1 MLKLSSAFQELAV
14 KVKMAVLVAIV
25 AAAALAPGAAVAQS
39 AGCARVNAGSLNYR
53 AFYSSGDLSST
64 NARYSNTFSE
74 QAHNAI
80 RITATSDPT
89 GGTAHYDTGGSFA
102 FAAGDVLTLTVLAQN
117 VTAGT
122 VTPRFRVGTTAT
134 SAADVAG
141 TEAVVNIDGTLTRT
155 YTVTGS
161 ETSIGVRTAKTTGT
175 TPSGQL
181 WVSVTCA
188 PAPSAPTVTSVSPTS
203 GQSAG
208 GTSVTITGTGFT
220 TASTV
225 AFDGVSTTDFTVDSA
240 TRITAVT
247 PPGSPGPVTVDVV
260 NAVGTGS
267 LAAGYTYLAAPT
279 ISAVGPAEGM
289 ASATTRPAN
298 VTITGTNFSA
308 SGNSVTF
315 GGASGTIVSESPTS
329 IVATPPANA
338 TGGLVD
344 VRVVSPGGSV
354 TATGA
359 YRYILPPVMTVTFS
373 PDAVAL
379 NGRTAFTLTV
389 TNPNGVALQNIVLAK
404 DNLNLP
410 LFSETVTSR
419 CGTSSTAS
427 LNGGISFSGQTL
439 AAGASCTLATEQ
451 FAFGAGTFQFVPGV
465 LTSSGTPTTALALVG
480 APPMPSTLTIYAPPS
495 IVGISP
501 NNGPLAGGQSVTLTG
516 TGFTGATAVTIDG
529 VAATNVT
536 VDSDTSI
543 TVTTPPGAS
552 AGYKAVQVTGP
563 GGSQARQ
570 NAYLYN
576 AAPPPPTVVA
586 PNNLATTGLRPTY
599 RGSASSGYTVTVH
612 VDGVAIGTAVA
623 DGSGW
628 SLQQP
633 VDLSAGPHTV
643 YATAF
648 TALLGTSEPSSTIS
662 FTTDVTPPAAPTV
675 TSPAEGARVN
685 TATPT
690 LEGAVEAG
698 ARVEVY
704 VDGARV
710 TTRAGDTTGGGTW
723 TFTSPAL
730 SQGSHTVHAIAE
742 DAAGNRSPQ
751 SATNSFIVDTIA
763 PPTPVIL
770 SPGTA
775 NVIYATSA
783 VLGGSAEAFA
793 EVRVYADGA
802 PAGTT
807 TADAGGAWS
816 YTLAASG
823 AVQVT
828 VEARDQ
834 AGNLSGRS
842 PAYAFT
848 FDGTPL
854 AAPVVATPAD
864 GSHTRD
870 RTPTFTG
877 TAAANARVAITTGGI
892 EQAGV
897 NADGAGAWSVDLP
910 VQAEGQ
916 YIYQVT
922 ATRGG
927 STSPGRGV
935 SLRID
940 ATAPAAPTL
949 SAPVDDGPATV
960 APPVFSGTAEPLS
973 QVELQ
978 LNGEPV
984 ASGVAVDGAGAWTLA
999 LPADALETGVYVATV
1014 TSRDAAGNVSPASG
1028 GRTFTID
1035 RTAPAVP
1042 DVIAP
1047 MEGESVPNLPGML
1060 GRAEAGSQVTV
1071 VIDGV
1076 DYTTV
1081 EATDRHDWYIQVTG
1095 TPLAEGPHTVAV
1107 RAADALGNT
1116 SALSTP
1122 VNFTVD
1128 TVAPAAP
1135 VIASPTDGQV
1145 FAHLRPTFS
1154 GTAEPNATVHLTFT
1168 TPDGYDFQYVP
1179 VDGAGHWSFAADR
1192 DLPEGAVRVQ
1202 AIAYDY
1208 VGNLSPAVTLGIVL
1222 DASPPAMPTI
1232 STPTEGSTSASRS
1245 VVLAG
1250 TAEADATVVIVLDGA
1265 TLTATADGGGDWRY
1279 TAANLADGAHAF
1291 TVQARDQANFTS
1303 PVSSAR
1309 SFSVDATAPAA
1320 PTILSPVDGALTGD
1334 ATPVIS
1340 GTTEAGAS
1348 VAVLIDGVA
1357 AGTAPADAAGAWSFT
1372 SGVLADGPH
1381 TVSAVSTDAARN
1393 ASPAS
1398 APIAFT
1404 VDATAPAAPVISAPV
1419 DGSVTDDGTPTV
1431 SGTADGDATV
1441 LLSINGAAPITV
1453 AVNGGAWSY
1462 TPPSDLPSGEN
1473 TLSAVAMDAAGNVSP
1488 ASSTVRF
1495 TYSPLTITTTTLA
1508 SGQVGVAYAAD
1519 VQVAGGFAPYGFA
1532 VTAGRLPDGLRLST
1546 AGALSG
1552 TPTASGAFSFTVTAT
1567 DANGLSTGRALG
1579 LTVAPPAPPVVTDV
1593 DDVEVTANPGGAAQ
1607 PTEID
1612 LSRAVRNATRIEIVS
1627 PPGHGAATVDGFS
1640 VHYVPTFGYYG
1651 QDSFT
1656 YRAIGFDDAAG
1667 AQAAPAAGGAP
1678 GSVSQPATV
1687 TIVIPSP
1694 TLTLT
1699 GGVQPPGQVGVAYSQ
1714 TLTAAGGAAPY
1725 TYAVTGGALPA
1736 GVSLAPDGTLS
1747 GAPTAGGAFSFTVT
1761 ATDSATGTGPFSVS
1775 AVHEVTI
1782 AAPTLVVTPSVLPDA
1797 TTAQPYSQ
1805 AVSASGGVGPYG
1817 YAITAGAL
1825 PTGLTL
1831 SPAGV
1836 LSGTPTQGGS
1846 FTFTVT
1852 ATDSSTGAGPYS
1864 AGQALTLTV
1873 AASPIVVTPTALAT
1887 GSRGTPYS
1895 ATVSAAGGV
1904 APYSYGIASGAL
1916 PAGLALSPTGQISG
1930 TPTAVGTFTFQV
1942 RATDSATGAG
1952 PYSGV
1957 ADVSVTIAAANL
1969 TVTPTSLPD
1978 VLAGV
1983 PYSQQLTATGG
1994 QGGYAFTVT
2003 AGALPAGLTLSP
2015 AGLLAGRP
2023 TTAGTFA
2030 FTVTATDGFGNT
2042 GSVALSLV
2050 VTGRPDPAA
2059 DPDVRGLNSAQA
2071 EATRRM
2077 VGTQITTFGRRLEQ
2091 LHGGGQGQNAVSLNL
2106 TLDGAAFTP
2115 LDESRAAMGE
2125 LGQALARSE
2134 QGDGDRSGRE
2144 ELIRMVQAARGVAP
2158 ESAPATAD
2166 RNAAPQSGPGGAS
2179 GEPSDGLRV
2188 WAGGAISLGDRDPTT
2203 QTAKMSITTSGIS
2216 VGVDMSV
2223 AEGLDLGVGVGFGQE
2238 NVDVGVE
2245 DSRLEADTWVGV
2257 AYGSWRPQ
2265 GDLFLDGMLGY
2276 GELGFD
2282 TRRRTPVDRSLVF
2295 GRRDGTVLFGSLSAG
2310 IDRTAGGARWIG
2322 YGRVDTLD
2330 ADLDGYAE
2338 TGSPLWSLSYDA
2350 RSVRSRQGTLGLRY
2364 ERSMLRPDGR
2374 WTPGVRL
2381 EWTHEF
2387 GDADAQTLRYADW
2400 LDGPGFS
2407 IGEDGWNRSRLNLG
2421 LSFGWSATNGWSWT
2435 TEYEGAFSDGEV
2447 LNGLRVKLSRLF

>member
-1 MLKLSSAFQELAV
+1 MLKLSSVLQ
-14 KVKMAVLVAIV
+14 KMAVNVKLAILIGTV
-25 AAAALAPGAAVAQS
+25 AAAAIAPGTAVAQS
-39 AGCARVNAGSLNYR
+39 AGCARVNAGSLDY
-53 AFYSSGDLSST
+53 FTSYVSGDLNAS
-64 NARYSNTFSE
+64 NARYSNTTVD
-74 QAHNAI
+74 QAANMI
-80 RITATSDPT
+80 RITASSDPAFGVKAYDAT
-89 GGTAHYDTGGSFA
+89 GRFA
-102 FAAGDVLTLTVLAQN
+102 FAAGDLLSMTVVGEN

-122 VTPRFRVGTTAT
+122 IIHRFRYGTNAL
-134 SAADVAG
+134 SAFDLGGNDAAVSADGAQTIVYR
-141 TEAVVNIDGTLTRT
+141 I
-155 YTVTGS
+155 TGF
-161 ETSIGVRTAKTTGT
+161 ETSIGVRTVKTTGT
-175 TPSGQL
+175 APTGTVRVL
-181 WVSVTCA
+181 VTCV
-188 PAPSAPTVTSVSPTS
+188 PAASAPTVTSVTPSS
-203 GQSAG
+203 GPYTG
-208 GTSVTITGTGFT
+208 GTLVTITGTGFT
-220 TASTV
+220 TATSV
-225 AFDGVSTTDFTVDSA
+225 AFNGPTSPSFTIDSD
-240 TRITAVT
+240 TQITAVT
-247 PPGSPGPVTVDVV
+247 PPGAAGVVTVEVE
-260 NAVGTGS
+260 NSAGIGS
-267 LAAGYTYLAAPT
+267 LADGYTYVAPPT
-279 ISAVGPAEGM
+279 ISSVSPAEGI
-289 ASATTRPAN
+289 AHATNRPAN

-344 VRVVSPGGSV
+344 VRVVNPGGSV
-354 TATGA
+354 TSAGA

-373 PDAVAL
+373 PDSVAL

-389 TNPNGVALQNIVLAK
+389 TNPNGVALQNVVLVR

-410 LFSETVTSR
+410 LYAETVTSR
-419 CGTSSTAS
+419 CGTSSNAS
-427 LNGGISFSGQTL
+427 LNAGISFSGQTL
-439 AAGASCTLATEQ
+439 AAGASCTLSTRQ
-451 FAFGAGTFQFVPGV
+451 VAFGAGTFQFVPGA
-465 LTSSGTPTTALALVG
+465 LTSSGTPTTALTLVG
-480 APPMPSTLTIYAPPS
+480 APPLPSTMTIYAPPS
-495 IVGISP
+495 ISGVSP
-501 NNGPLAGGQSVTLTG
+501 NNGPLAGGQSVTVTG
-516 TGFTGATAVTIDG
+516 SGFTGATAMTIDG
-529 VAATNVT
+529 VPATDVT
-536 VDSDTSI
+536 VVSDT
-543 TVTTPPGAS
+543 TLTATTPPGTGG
-552 AGYKAVQVTGP
+552 GYKVVAITGP
-563 GGSQARQ
+563 GGTGARQ
-570 NAYLYN
+570 YAYIYN
-576 AAPPPPTVVA
+576 AAPPPPTITS
-586 PNNLATTGLRPTY
+586 PGDLATTGLRPTY
-599 RGSASSGYTVTVH
+599 RGSATSGFTVTVY
-612 VDGVAIGTAVA
+612 VDGAAIGTAVS
-623 DGSGW
+623 DNSGW
-628 SLQQP
+628 TLQQP
-633 VDLSAGPHTV
+633 TDLSSGPHTV
-643 YATAF
+643 SATAF
-648 TALLGTSEPSSTIS
+648 AALRGTSEPSSTIR
-662 FTTDVTPPAAPTV
+662 FTTDVAPPAAPTV
-675 TSPAEGARVN
+675 TSPADGARLN

-690 LEGAVEAG
+690 MEGAVEAG
-698 ARVEVY
+698 AGVEVY
-704 VDGARV
+704 VDGALA
-710 TTRAGDTTGGGTW
+710 TTRTGNTTGGGTW

-751 SATNSFIVDTIA
+751 GATNSFIVDTIA

-775 NVIYATSA
+775 DVIYATSA

-802 PAGTT
+802 LAGTT
-807 TADAGGAWS
+807 TADAGGVWS

-823 AVQVT
+823 AVGVR

-842 PAYAFT
+842 PTYAFT
-848 FDGTPL
+848 FDGAPL
-854 AAPVVATPAD
+854 GVPIVATPGD
-864 GSHTRD
+864 GSQTRD
-870 RTPTFTG
+870 LTPTFAG
-877 TAAANARVAITTGGI
+877 TASANARVGIATGGI
-892 EQAGV
+892 EQAWA

-910 VQAEGQ
+910 PQAEGQ

-922 ATRGG
+922 ASRGA
-927 STSPGRGV
+927 STSPGRAV

-940 ATAPAAPTL
+940 ATAPDAPTL
-949 SAPVDDGPATV
+949 TAPVDDGPATA

-973 QVELQ
+973 QVELL
-978 LNGEPV
+978 LNGDPV
-984 ASGVAVDGAGAWTLA
+984 ASRIAVDGAGAWTFA
-999 LPADALETGVYVATV
+999 LPADALGTGVYLATV

-1035 RTAPAVP
+1035 RTAPAMP
-1042 DVIAP
+1042 DVFSP
-1047 MEGESVPNLPGML
+1047 TEGESVPSLPGML

-1081 EATDRHDWYIQVTG
+1081 EATERDDWVIWVTG
-1095 TPLAEGPHTVAV
+1095 TPLADGPHTVAV
-1107 RAADALGNT
+1107 RAADALGNS
-1116 SALSTP
+1116 SALSAA

-1135 VIASPTDGQV
+1135 VIASPTQGQV
-1145 FAHLRPTFS
+1145 FGNLRPTIA

-1168 TPDGYDFQYVP
+1168 TPNGYDFQYVP
-1179 VDGAGHWSFAADR
+1179 VDGAGNWSFAADR
-1192 DLPEGAVRVQ
+1192 DLPEGAVRVE

-1208 VGNLSPAVTLGIVL
+1208 VGNLSPTVTVGIVL
-1222 DASPPAMPTI
+1222 DASPPDTPTI
-1232 STPTEGSTSASRS
+1232 STPTEGATSASRS
-1245 VVLAG
+1245 VVLSG
-1250 TAEADATVVIVLDGA
+1250 TAEADATVLIVLDGV
-1265 TLTATADGGGDWRY
+1265 TLTATADGDGAWRY
-1279 TAANLADGAHAF
+1279 TVANLADGTHAF
-1291 TVQARDQANFTS
+1291 TAQARDGANFTS

-1320 PTILSPVDGALTGD
+1320 PTILSPVDGSLTGD

-1348 VAVLIDGVA
+1348 VAVVIDGVA

-1398 APIAFT
+1398 APITFT

-1419 DGSVTDDGTPTV
+1419 DGSVTDDGTPTI

-1441 LLSINGAAPITV
+1441 QLSINGGVPITV
-1453 AVNGGAWSY
+1453 TVNGGAWSY

-1473 TLSAVAMDAAGNVSP
+1473 TLSAVAVDAAGNVSP
-1488 ASSTVRF
+1488 TSGAVRF
-1495 TYSPLTITTTTLA
+1495 SYSPVTITTTTLA

-1519 VQVAGGFAPYGFA
+1519 VEVAGGSAPYGFA
-1532 VTAGRLPDGLRLST
+1532 VTAGRLPNGLRLST

-1552 TPTASGAFSFTVTAT
+1552 TPTASGAFNFTVTAT

-1612 LSRAVRNATRIEIVS
+1612 LSRAVRNATRIEIVT
-1627 PPGHGAATVDGFS
+1627 PPANGAATIDGFR
-1640 VHYVPTFGYYG
+1640 VRYVPTVGYFG

-1656 YRAIGFDDAAG
+1656 YRAIGFEDGAG
-1667 AQAAPAAGGAP
+1667 PDAAPAADGASW
-1678 GSVSQPATV
+1678 SVSPTAKV

-1725 TYAVTGGALPA
+1725 SYAVTGGALPA

-1747 GAPTAGGAFSFTVT
+1747 GSPTAGGAFSFTVT

-1782 AAPTLVVTPSVLPDA
+1782 APPALVVTPSVLPDA

-1831 SPAGV
+1831 STAGV

-1846 FTFTVT
+1846 FSFTVT

-1873 AASPIVVTPTALAT
+1873 AASPIAVTPTALAT

-1895 ATVSAAGGV
+1895 ATVSAVGGV

-1916 PAGLALSPTGQISG
+1916 PTGLALSPTGQISG

-1942 RATDSATGAG
+1942 RVTDSATGAG

-1957 ADVSVTIAAANL
+1957 ADVSMSIAAATL
-1969 TVTPTSLPD
+1969 TVTPTALPD

-1994 QGGYAFTVT
+1994 QGGYAFAVT
-2003 AGALPAGLTLSP
+2003 SGALPAGLTLTP
-2015 AGLLAGRP
+2015 AGLIAGRP

-2077 VGTQITTFGRRLEQ
+2077 VGAQITTFGRRLEQ

-2125 LGQALARSE
+2125 LGQALARSG

-2144 ELIRMVQAARGVAP
+2144 ELTRMVQAARGVAA

-2166 RNAAPQSGPGGAS
+2166 RNAAPRSGPGGTS
-2179 GEPSDGLRV
+2179 GEPSDGLHV

-2238 NVDVGVE
+2238 NVDVGVA
-2245 DSRLEADTWVGV
+2245 DTRLEADSWVGV

-2265 GDLFLDGMLGY
+2265 GDVFLDGVLGY

-2282 TRRRTPVDRSLVF
+2282 TRRRTPVDRSVVF
-2295 GRRDGTVLFGSLSAG
+2295 GQRDGTALFGSLSAG
-2310 IDRTAGGARWIG
+2310 IDRTVGAARWIG
-2322 YGRVDTLD
+2322 YGRMDVLD
-2330 ADLDGYAE
+2330 ADLDGYVE

-2350 RSVRSRQGTLGLRY
+2350 RSFQSRQGTLGFLY
-2364 ERSMLRPDGR
+2364 ERSMLRPAGR
-2374 WTPGVRL
+2374 WTPGARL

-2387 GDADAQTLRYADW
+2387 SDADAQTLRYADW
-2400 LDGPGFS
+2400 LEGPGFS
-2407 IGEDGWNRSRLNLG
+2407 IGQDGWNRSRLNLG
-2421 LSFGWSATNGWSWT
+2421 LSLGWSATNGWSWT
-2435 TEYEGAFSDGEV
+2435 TEYEGAFSDGEIR
-2447 LNGLRVKLSRLF
+2447 NGLRLKLMKIF

>member
-1 MLKLSSAFQELAV
+1 MLKLSSAVREAAV
-14 KVKMAVLVAIV
+14 KVKLAVLVAIV
-25 AAAALAPGAAVAQS
+25 AAAAMAPGAAVAQS
-39 AGCARVNAGSLNYR
+39 AGCARVNAGSLNYQT
-53 AFYSSGDLSST
+53 FYGSGDLGST
-64 NARYSNTFSE
+64 NARYSNAFSD
-74 QAHNAI
+74 QAYNAI
-80 RITATSDPT
+80 RITATSDTT
-89 GGTAHYDTGGSFA
+89 GGTAQYDSGGSFA
-102 FAAGDVLTLTVLAQN
+102 FAAGDVLTLTVVAQN
-117 VTAGT
+117 VTTGT
-122 VTPRFRVGTTAT
+122 MTPRFRVGTTAT

-141 TEAVVNIDGTLTRT
+141 TEAVVNFDGTQTRT

-161 ETSIGVRTAKTTGT
+161 ETSIGVRTIRTTGT
-175 TPSGQL
+175 GASGQL
-181 WVSVTCA
+181 WMSVTCA
-188 PAPSAPTVTSVSPTS
+188 PAPSAPTVSAISPSS
-203 GQSAG
+203 GTHTG
-208 GTSVTITGTGFT
+208 GTVVTITGTGFT
-220 TASTV
+220 HASSV
-225 AFDGVSTTDFTVDSA
+225 AFNGPTSPSFTVDSA
-240 TRITAVT
+240 TQITAVT
-247 PPGSPGPVTVDVV
+247 PPGAPGVVTVEVENPAGIGALVD
-260 NAVGTGS
+260 
-267 LAAGYTYLAAPT
+267 GYTYVLPPT
-279 ISAVGPAEGM
+279 ISSVSPAEGI
-289 ASATTRPAN
+289 AHATNRPAN

-329 IVATPPANA
+329 IVVTPPVNA

-344 VRVVSPGGSV
+344 LRVANPGGSV
-354 TATGA
+354 TSAGA

-389 TNPNGVALQNIVLAK
+389 TNPNGVALQNVVLVR

-410 LFSETVTSR
+410 LYAETVTSR
-419 CGTSSTAS
+419 CGTSSNAS
-427 LNGGISFSGQTL
+427 LNAGISFSGQTL
-439 AAGASCTLATEQ
+439 AAGASCTLSTRQ
-451 FAFGAGTFQFVPGV
+451 VAFGAGTFQFVPGA

-480 APPMPSTLTIYAPPS
+480 APPLTSTVTIYAPPS
-495 IVGISP
+495 ISGVSP
-501 NNGPLAGGQSVTLTG
+501 NNGPLAGGQSVTVTG

-529 VAATNVT
+529 VPATDVT
-536 VDSDTSI
+536 VDSDT
-543 TVTTPPGAS
+543 TLTATTPPGTAE
-552 AGYKAVQVTGP
+552 GYKVVAITGP
-563 GGSQARQ
+563 GGTGARQ
-570 NAYLYN
+570 YAYIYN
-576 AAPPPPTVVA
+576 PAPPPPTITS
-586 PNNLATTGLRPTY
+586 PGDLATTGPRPTY
-599 RGSASSGYTVTVH
+599 RGSATSGFTVTVY
-612 VDGVAIGTAVA
+612 VDGAAVGTAVA
-623 DGSGW
+623 DNSGW
-628 SLQQP
+628 TLQQP
-633 VDLSAGPHTV
+633 TDLSSGPHTV
-643 YATAF
+643 SATAF
-648 TALLGTSEPSSTIS
+648 AALRGTSEPSSTIR
-662 FTTDVTPPAAPTV
+662 FTTDVAPPAAPTV
-675 TSPAEGARVN
+675 TSPADGARVN

-690 LEGAVEAG
+690 VEGAVEAG
-698 ARVEVY
+698 ASVEVY
-704 VDGARV
+704 VDGALA
-710 TTRAGDTTGGGTW
+710 TTRAGNTTGGGTW

-751 SATNSFIVDTIA
+751 GATNSFIVDTIA

-770 SPGTA
+770 SPGA
-775 NVIYATSA
+775 ADVIYATSA

-793 EVRVYADGA
+793 EVRVYADSA
-802 PAGTT
+802 LAGTT
-807 TADAGGAWS
+807 TADAGGVWS

-823 AVQVT
+823 EVRVT

-842 PAYAFT
+842 QTYAFT
-848 FDGTPL
+848 FDGAPL
-854 AAPVVATPAD
+854 GAPVVATPAD
-864 GSHTRD
+864 GSQTRD
-870 RTPTFTG
+870 LTPTFTG
-877 TAAANARVAITTGGI
+877 TAAANARVGIATGGI
-892 EQAGV
+892 EQAWV

-910 VQAEGQ
+910 AQAEGQ

-922 ATRGG
+922 ASRGG
-927 STSPGRGV
+927 STSPGRAV

-940 ATAPAAPTL
+940 ATAPDAPTL
-949 SAPVDDGPATV
+949 TAPVDDGPATA

-973 QVELQ
+973 QVELL
-978 LNGEPV
+978 LNGDPV
-984 ASGVAVDGAGAWTLA
+984 ASRIAVDGAGAWTFA
-999 LPADALETGVYVATV
+999 LPADALGTGVYLATV

-1042 DVIAP
+1042 DVFSP
-1047 MEGESVPNLPGML
+1047 TEGESVPSLPGML

-1081 EATDRHDWYIQVTG
+1081 EATERDDWVIWVTG
-1095 TPLAEGPHTVAV
+1095 TPLADGPHTVAV

-1116 SALSTP
+1116 SALSAA

-1135 VIASPTDGQV
+1135 VIASPTQGQV
-1145 FAHLRPTFS
+1145 FANLRPTIS

-1168 TPDGYDFQYVP
+1168 TPNGYDFEYVP
-1179 VDGAGHWSFAADR
+1179 VDGAGNWSFAADR
-1192 DLPEGAVRVQ
+1192 DLPEGAVRVE

-1208 VGNLSPAVTLGIVL
+1208 VGNLSPAVTVGIIL
-1222 DASPPAMPTI
+1222 DASPPDTPTI
-1232 STPTEGSTSASRS
+1232 STPTEGAISASRS
-1245 VVLAG
+1245 VVLSGA
-1250 TAEADATVVIVLDGA
+1250 AEADATVLIVLDGV
-1265 TLTATADGGGDWRY
+1265 TLTATADGDGAWRY
-1279 TAANLADGAHAF
+1279 TAANLGEGAHAF
-1291 TVQARDQANFTS
+1291 TVQARDAANFTS
-1303 PVSSAR
+1303 SVSAVR

-1320 PTILSPVDGALTGD
+1320 PTILSPAEGSLINDP
-1334 ATPVIS
+1334 TPTLS
-1340 GTTEAGAS
+1340 GTTEAGA
-1348 VAVLIDGVA
+1348 AVTVLVDGVA
-1357 AGTAPADAAGAWSFT
+1357 AGTVPADGSGTWSFT
-1372 SGVLADGPH
+1372 SGMLADGPH
-1381 TVSAVSTDAARN
+1381 TVSAVSTDAVGN

-1398 APIAFT
+1398 SPVAFT
-1404 VDATAPAAPVISAPV
+1404 VDTTAPAAPVISAPV
-1419 DGSVTDDGTPTV
+1419 EGSVTDDGAPTI
-1431 SGTADGDATV
+1431 SGTADVDATV
-1441 LLSINGAAPITV
+1441 QLSINGAAPIIVT
-1453 AVNGGAWSY
+1453 VNGGAWSY
-1462 TPPSDLPSGEN
+1462 TPPSNLPSGLN
-1473 TLSAVAMDAAGNVSP
+1473 TLSAVAVDAAGNISP
-1488 ASSTVRF
+1488 ASGAVRF
-1495 TYSPLTITTTTLA
+1495 TYSPVTITTTDLA
-1508 SGQVGVAYAAD
+1508 SGQVGVTYAAD
-1519 VQVAGGFAPYGFA
+1519 VQVVGGSAPYGFA
-1532 VTAGRLPDGLRLST
+1532 VTAGALPDGLRLST

-1552 TPTASGAFSFTVTAT
+1552 TPSASGTFNFTVTAT
-1567 DANGLSTGRALG
+1567 DANGLTTGRPLS
-1579 LTVAPPAPPVVTDV
+1579 LTIAPPAPPVVTDV

-1612 LSRAVRNATRIEIVS
+1612 LSRAVRNATRIEIVT
-1627 PPGHGAATVDGFS
+1627 PPGHGTATVDGFS
-1640 VHYVPTFGYYG
+1640 VRYVPTAGYFG

-1656 YRAIGFDDAAG
+1656 YRAIGFDDGGG
-1667 AQAAPAAGGAP
+1667 AQAAPAAGGAL
-1678 GSVSQPATV
+1678 GSASQPATV

-1694 TLTLT
+1694 TLTLS
-1699 GGVQPPGQVGVAYSQ
+1699 GGAQPEGQVGVAYSQ
-1714 TLTAAGGAAPY
+1714 TLAAAGGAAPY
-1725 TYAVTGGALPA
+1725 SYAVTGGALPA
-1736 GVSLAPDGTLS
+1736 GLSLAPDGTLS
-1747 GAPTAGGAFSFTVT
+1747 GSPTAGGAFSFTVT
-1761 ATDSATGTGPFSVS
+1761 ATDSSTGTGPFSVS
-1775 AVHEVTI
+1775 AAHEVTI
-1782 AAPTLVVTPSVLPDA
+1782 AAPTLVVTPSALPDA

-1817 YAITAGAL
+1817 YALTAGAL
-1825 PTGLTL
+1825 PAGLTL

-1846 FTFTVT
+1846 FAFTVT

-1873 AASPIVVTPTALAT
+1873 AASPIAVTPTALAA

-1895 ATVSAAGGV
+1895 ATVSASGGV
-1904 APYSYGIASGAL
+1904 APYSYAIGSGAL
-1916 PAGLALSPTGQISG
+1916 PAGLTLSPTGQISG
-1930 TPTAVGTFTFQV
+1930 TPTAVGTFAFQV

-1957 ADVSVTIAAANL
+1957 ADVSVTIAAAEL

-2003 AGALPAGLTLSP
+2003 SGALPAGLTLSP
-2015 AGLLAGRP
+2015 AGLIAGRP

-2030 FTVTATDGFGNT
+2030 FTVTATDDFGNT

-2125 LGQALARSE
+2125 LGQALARSGE
-2134 QGDGDRSGRE
+2134 GDRDRSGRE
-2144 ELIRMVQAARGVAP
+2144 ELSRMVQGARGVVP
-2158 ESAPATAD
+2158 DSAPGTAD
-2166 RNAAPQSGPGGAS
+2166 RNAAPQAGPGATS

-2265 GDLFLDGMLGY
+2265 GDLFLDGLLGY

-2282 TRRRTPVDRSLVF
+2282 MRRRTPVDRSLVF

-2330 ADLDGYAE
+2330 ADLDGYVE

-2364 ERSMLRPDGR
+2364 ERSMVRPDGR
-2374 WTPGVRL
+2374 WIPGARL

-2407 IGEDGWNRSRLNLG
+2407 IGQDGWNRSRLNLG

-2435 TEYEGAFSDGEV
+2435 TEYEGAFSDGEM
-2447 LNGLRVKLSRLF
+2447 LNGLRLKVSRLF